1 MDHSEAHDGT
11 TPYQNDEE
19 IFYRTL
25 PKTTRISSNKLVTA
39 TDLRQGQENRF
50 VQARVQVNQHTHNHQ
65 TRQSSRRASRV
76 TTTTPRPTTK
86 APPPPPPP
94 VHHTAG
100 EQEEQA
106 TFVPSEV
113 HYINKIIS

>member
-11 TPYQNDEE
+11 VPYQNDDE

-25 PKTTRISSNKLVTA
+25 PKTNRISSNKLVTA
-39 TDLRQGQENRF
+39 TDLRQAQENRF
-50 VQARVQVNQHTHNHQ
+50 VQARVQVDQYTHHHQ
-65 TRQSSRRASRV
+65 TRQSSRVNRV
-76 TTTTPRPTTK
+76 TTTTPRPTTTP
-86 APPPPPPP
+86 PPPPPPP

-113 HYINKIIS
+113 HNLK